1 MENIMKLYFEK
12 RYLEQES
19 MKPCGPGPIVTISRE
34 FGCPSKAIAQM
45 LTEALNKRSTK
56 PATPNWKY
64 ISKEVVEEAA
74 RKLDIKTI
82 EMNYLISSGEKG
94 LVEDLLTSFSP
105 NYVSSRKI
113 KKILN
118 DVIRTLALQG
128 HIVIAGRGSA
138 AILQGCPQALHVR
151 LQAPLEWRVREIIT
165 SRGLNEAEALKMTN
179 ETDQKRIALIELLL
193 GRKFDQNLF
202 DIVFNCTTFTKEEIV
217 QSILRIM
224 EVRNLV

>member
-1 MENIMKLYFEK
+1 
-12 RYLEQES
+12 
-19 MKPCGPGPIVTISRE
+19 V
-34 FGCPSKAIAQM
+34 
-45 LTEALNKRSTK
+45 LNKRSVK
-56 PATPNWKY
+56 SAEPGWKY
-64 ISKEVVEEAA
+64 ISKEVIEEAA

-82 EMNYLISSGEKG
+82 DMNYHISSGQKG

-113 KKILN
+113 KKVLN

-128 HIVIAGRGSA
+128 RLVIVGRGSV
-138 AILQGCPQALHVR
+138 AILQGCPNALHIR

-179 ETDQKRIALIELLL
+179 ETDQKRTALIELLL
-193 GRKFDQNLF
+193 GRRFDQNLF
-202 DIVFNCTTFTKEEIV
+202 DVVFNCNTFSKEEIV

-224 EVRNLV
+224 EIRKLVL

>member
-12 RYLEQES
+12 RYQEQES
-19 MKPCGPGPIVTISRE
+19 TKPCGPGPIVTISRE

-45 LTEALNKRSTK
+45 LTEALNKRSIK
-56 PATPNWKY
+56 PSTPTWKY

-118 DVIRTLALQG
+118 DVIRTLAMQG
-128 HIVIAGRGSA
+128 QLVIVGRGSV
-138 AILQGCPQALHVR
+138 AILQGCPHVLHIQ
-151 LQAPLEWRVREIIT
+151 LQAPLEWRVREISN
-165 SRGLNEAEALKMTN
+165 SRGLKETEALKITN
-179 ETDQKRIALIELLL
+179 ETDQKRTALIELLL
-193 GRKFDQNLF
+193 GRKFAQNLF
-202 DIVFNCTTFTKEEIV
+202 DVIFNCSTFSKEEIV

-224 EVRNLV
+224 EVRKMI

>member
-1 MENIMKLYFEK
+1 MENIMKLYLEK

-19 MKPCGPGPIVTISRE
+19 LKPCGPGPVVTISRE

-45 LTEALNKRSTK
+45 LTEALNKRSIK
-56 PATPNWKY
+56 PAVPKWKY

-118 DVIRTLALQG
+118 DVIRTLAMQG
-128 HIVIAGRGSA
+128 HLVIVGRGSV
-138 AILQGCPQALHVR
+138 AILQGCPHVLHIQ
-151 LQAPLEWRVREIIT
+151 LQAPLEWRVREI
-165 SRGLNEAEALKMTN
+165 SKSKGLKETEAIKTAN
-179 ETDQKRIALIELLL
+179 ETDQKRTALIELLL
-193 GRKFDQNLF
+193 GRKFEQNLF
-202 DIVFNCTTFTKEEIV
+202 DVVFSCSTFSKEEIV
-217 QSILRIM
+217 ESILRIM
-224 EVRNLV
+224 EVRKMI